1 MVTIFGV
8 AEGDPE
14 AVELT
19 EEDSSAETHVSEDPQ
34 SNKQKKTKIYDQ
46 KICRRGKMKC

>member
-14 AVELT
+14 AVEPG

-34 SNKQKKTKIYDQ
+34 SKNKDQLKT
-46 KICRRGKMKC
+46 